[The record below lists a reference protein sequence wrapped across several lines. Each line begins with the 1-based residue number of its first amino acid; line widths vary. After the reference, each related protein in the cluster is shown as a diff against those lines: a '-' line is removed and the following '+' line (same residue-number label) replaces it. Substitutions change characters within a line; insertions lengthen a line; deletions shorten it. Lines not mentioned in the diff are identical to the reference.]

1 MPRPAAIITKEA
13 VLASYEMSLA
23 AGLGYERKIFRTAYG
38 LKDRAEGMDAFLE
51 KRAPDWKHE

>member
-1 MPRPAAIITKEA
+1 
-13 VLASYEMSLA
+13 MSLA